1 MANHNNS
8 KNGTQIKSQAKVW
21 PEDEEVIVLTQRRT
35 HIPSSPISNHGLPTW
50 FNNFSP
56 QDASFVSEQHT
67 TESEQSE
74 ILLLTKLST
83 DKQDE
88 LHSHSERIWV
98 ENNQYIQSKRSW
110 IENNHYS
117 HSNSTDITGD
127 GELAAEQVSGELA
140 AEQVSGELAAEHV
153 GGELAAE
160 HVGGEL
166 AAEHVG
172 GELAAEQVSGELAA
186 EQVSGELVDEELS
199 FVDQGQQKSGA
210 SAVSDVILTPDNTAI
225 SDVTSIQLH
234 NRLSESS
241 VNRLVDGC
249 SVGRCGYQKDPCKHE
264 LTSETELLLYEL
276 LGEETHIGLEE
287 KLESSSTAVSDES
300 QDELLLNAEPVG
312 IEHLF
317 VDEHNGNECMI
328 IEGADGDK
336 NWLNE
341 PLTSFPVEDI
351 SSQSDSGYQAT
362 YAQEVRQQHRSLQAI
377 KSILAELTQHCARA
391 CCFIYRD
398 GLLIG
403 LAAMG
408 KGKIQDRISDLLFP
422 VETQSTIFRTLQK
435 REAYV
440 GHLPDTAMDQIF
452 AACLG
457 GALPQKIALYPI
469 IQDDGVSGFFY
480 LDDGGEDNFPQDAQV
495 LLPIIE
501 QAVLVNFIW
510 NPPDIEELLAP
521 LASL

>member
-140 AEQVSGELAAEHV
+140 AEQVS
-153 GGELAAE
+153 
-160 HVGGEL
+160 
-166 AAEHVG
+166 

>member
-127 GELAAEQVSGELA
+127 
-140 AEQVSGELAAEHV
+140 
-153 GGELAAE
+153 
-160 HVGGEL
+160 
-166 AAEHVG
+166 

-398 GLLIG
+398 GLFIG

>member
-1 MANHNNS
+1 
-8 KNGTQIKSQAKVW
+8 
-21 PEDEEVIVLTQRRT
+21 
-35 HIPSSPISNHGLPTW
+35 
-50 FNNFSP
+50 
-56 QDASFVSEQHT
+56 
-67 TESEQSE
+67 
-74 ILLLTKLST
+74 
-83 DKQDE
+83 
-88 LHSHSERIWV
+88 
-98 ENNQYIQSKRSW
+98 
-110 IENNHYS
+110 
-117 HSNSTDITGD
+117 
-127 GELAAEQVSGELA
+127 
-140 AEQVSGELAAEHV
+140 
-153 GGELAAE
+153 
-160 HVGGEL
+160 
-166 AAEHVG
+166 
-172 GELAAEQVSGELAA
+172 
-186 EQVSGELVDEELS
+186 
-199 FVDQGQQKSGA
+199 
-210 SAVSDVILTPDNTAI
+210 
-225 SDVTSIQLH
+225 
-234 NRLSESS
+234 
-241 VNRLVDGC
+241 
-249 SVGRCGYQKDPCKHE
+249 
-264 LTSETELLLYEL
+264 
-276 LGEETHIGLEE
+276 
-287 KLESSSTAVSDES
+287 
-300 QDELLLNAEPVG
+300 
-312 IEHLF
+312 
-317 VDEHNGNECMI
+317 MI